1 MKVLLFPHGGSGN
14 HGCEAIVRST
24 LKILKADAFLFSS
37 NVNEDKAAGL
47 DKICLVA
54 PERDSLSRTDLS
66 YWMAFFKYH
75 ILKDKESFDKVV
87 YHPVIS
93 AAREVDFALSI
104 GGDNYCYGAPSYIYL
119 VNKELRKKKTKTVL
133 WGCSIEPQSM
143 QGEMLQDLKGYTHI
157 FARESITYEALM
169 AHGITQVSLFPDPA
183 FQLDRADLPLPSGVV
198 EGNTVG
204 INVSPMIIGNEAS
217 QGITL
222 QNYISLIQYIISQ
235 TNLQVALIP
244 HVVWPHNDDR
254 IPLATLYEKFKGTR
268 RVVLLGDHNAE
279 ELKGFIARCRFMVAA
294 RTHASIAAYSQKVPA
309 LVMGYSVKARG
320 IARDIFGTEEHYVL
334 PVQSLLQPD
343 DLTQDFCW
351 LMQHEEKIKAHYS
364 DMMDVYVNQ
373 VSKMKDKLYS
383 LLSC

>member
-24 LKILKADAFLFSS
+24 QKILAAETLLFSS
-37 NVNEDKAAGL
+37 NVMEDKEAGL
-47 DKICLVA
+47 DKLCLVI
-54 PERDSLSRTDLS
+54 PERDKLSRASFS
-66 YWMAFFKYH
+66 YWKAFWKYH
-75 ILKDKESFDKVV
+75 IQKDREAFDKAV
-87 YHPVIS
+87 YSSIIS

-169 AHGITQVSLFPDPA
+169 AHGISQVSLFPDPA
-183 FQLDRADLPLPSGVV
+183 FQLDRVDLPLPSGFV

-204 INVSPMIIGNEAS
+204 INVSPMIIGTEAS

-244 HVVWPHNDDR
+244 HVVWPHNDDC

-279 ELKGFIARCRFMVAA
+279 ELKGLIARCRFMVAA
-294 RTHASIAAYSQKVPA
+294 RTHASIAAYSQQVPT

-320 IARDIFGTEEHYVL
+320 IARDIFGTDEHYVL
-334 PVQSLLQPD
+334 PVQSLFQPD
-343 DLTQDFCW
+343 DLTKDFCW
-351 LMQHEEKIKAHYS
+351 LMQNEEKIKAHYAN
-364 DMMDVYVNQ
+364 MMEGYVNQ
-373 VSKMKDKLYS
+373 VSKMKDKLSS
-383 LLSC
+383 LLS